1 MSGFSRLSELPHA
14 GTMARVQKLE
24 FYKLPIPLDRD
35 RFVRDL
41 LRNFTESVE
50 KTLGSEQAAAIVAEI
65 GARTGEQINIYY
77 RAALKSTQLT
87 PDQVSAAMVDLKR
100 RIDGDFY
107 VIEQTKDKIVLGNRA
122 CPFGAKVKDRPALCM
137 MTSSVFGTVASHN
150 VGYAKVELRE
160 TIAKHAPECRIVV
173 YLKPGPEAEAA
184 PGREYARGPG
194 GN

>member
-1 MSGFSRLSELPHA
+1 MD
-14 GTMARVQKLE
+14 TQKLE

-41 LRNFTESVE
+41 LRAMTDSVE
-50 KTLGSEQAAAIVAEI
+50 RAVGPERAAEMVAEI
-65 GARTGEQINIYY
+65 GAHTGEQLNVYY
-77 RAALKSTQLT
+77 RAALKTLNLT
-87 PDQVSAAMVDLKR
+87 RKEVAATMVDLKR
-100 RIDGDFY
+100 RINGDFY
-107 VIEQTKDKIVLGNRA
+107 VIEEDDEKIVLGNRA